1 MEVNKTLYKKDTK
14 GKIRMLRISTDN
26 GLLTQESGLLDGK
39 TVTHESVSKPKN
51 IGRANETTSAEQARL
66 EAESKLKKKLDE
78 GYFETVQEAKNEEV
92 ILPMLAKD
100 YKKEKKKVKL
110 PAFIQPKLDGMRA
123 LGNKGKLTSRG
134 GKDITTLKHIEK
146 AIADAPFI
154 LDGELYAH
162 GLSFQENMKIIK
174 KYRKGQTE
182 KVKYHVYDII
192 SDETFFTRYLRLVEY
207 AANIPELE
215 VVNTF
220 GVYEEKHVKEWHD
233 KFVLQGYEGAIVRWG
248 DDPYKVKGRSSSLLK
263 VKEFIDLALPILD
276 VVPNDRDP
284 EQGSFI
290 FEWEG
295 ATGHPLGENIIGSGM
310 SFSHEER
317 KEMLT
322 NKQDY
327 IGLTAEVRFFEYSDT
342 GVPRFPVSVGLR
354 LDK

>member
-14 GKIRMLRISTDN
+14 GKIRFLKITTDE
-26 GLLTQESGLLDGK
+26 GLLTQESGVLGGK
-39 TVTHESVSKPKN
+39 SVTHESTSKPKN

-66 EAESKLKKKLDE
+66 EAESKLLKKLDE
-78 GYFETVQEAKNEEV
+78 GYFETQKAAENTEV

-100 YKKEKKKVKL
+100 FEKEKHKIEY
-110 PAFIQPKLDGMRA
+110 PCFIQPKLDGMRA
-123 LGNKGKLTSRG
+123 LGVNGLTSRG
-134 GKDITTLKHIEK
+134 GKAITTLKHIEN
-146 AIADAPFI
+146 AIEDIDTI

-174 KYRKGQTE
+174 KYRKGRTE
-182 KVKYHVYDII
+182 EVKYHVYDMV
-192 SDETFFTRYLRLVEY
+192 SEETFFTRLWKLKDIVK
-207 AANIPELE
+207 NIPEIEL
-215 VVNTF
+215 VPTYYVQD
-220 GVYEEKHVKEWHD
+220 EEQVKEFHD
-233 KFVLQGYEGAIVRWG
+233 KFVMQGYEGAIVRWG
-248 DDPYKVKGRSSSLLK
+248 TDGYKVKGRSSSLLK
-263 VKEFIDLALPILD
+263 VKQFIDLALPVLD
-276 VVPNDRDP
+276 VVPNDKDP

-295 ATGHPLGENIIGSGM
+295 AKGHPLGDDIIGSGM
-310 SFSHEER
+310 SFSHDDR

-327 IGLTAEVRFFEYSDT
+327 IGKTAEVRFFEYSDT

>member
-1 MEVNKTLYKKDTK
+1 MEVNKTLYKKDTS
-14 GKIRMLRISTDN
+14 GKIRILTISTSN
-26 GLLTQESGLLDGK
+26 GLLIQESGVLGGK
-39 TVTHESVSKPKN
+39 TVVHDSISKPKN
-51 IGRANETTSAEQARL
+51 VGRANETTSAEQARL

-78 GYFETVQEAKNEEV
+78 GYFETQKEAENTEV

-100 YKKEKKKVKL
+100 FDKEKHKIQY
-110 PAFIQPKLDGMRA
+110 PCFIQPKLDGMRA

-134 GKDITTLKHIEK
+134 GKDIVTLKHIEN
-146 AIADAPFI
+146 AIENTGLI

-174 KYRKGQTE
+174 KYRKGRTE
-182 KVKYHVYDII
+182 KVKYHVYDMV
-192 SDETFFTRYLRLVEY
+192 SDENFFKRLWMLNHRVKD
-207 AANIPELE
+207 IPEIE
-215 VVNTF
+215 VVPTYMLNN
-220 GVYEEKHVKEWHD
+220 EAEVKEWHD
-233 KFVLQGYEGAIVRWG
+233 KFVMQGYEGAIVRWG
-248 DDPYKVKGRSSSLLK
+248 NDPYKVKGRSSSLLK
-263 VKEFIDLALPILD
+263 VKQFIDLALPVLD

-322 NKQDY
+322 NKEDY
-327 IGLTAEVRFFEYSDT
+327 IGKTAEVRFFEYSDT